1 MGPSIRGGYSD
12 TGRPT
17 TVGSVNSHVD
27 TAHRARPAEHR
38 PGAAPT
44 RRPRRRTSSRLG
56 PALPGLVLALLV
68 AAAATGLGGL
78 LPLVG
83 APVCGIALGTLV
95 TVLRRPGPRLAPGIA
110 FAGRGVLQASIVV
123 LGCQLSLSQVVR
135 VGTAS
140 LPVMLGTLGACL
152 LTARWLGRAL
162 RISSDLRTLVGVG
175 TGVCGASAIAAV
187 TPVIEAASADVAY
200 AVSTIFVFNLAAVL
214 TFPLLGH
221 LLGMGPHAFGL
232 FAGTAVNDMS
242 SVVATAT
249 AYGPSAVSYAVVVK
263 LTRTL
268 LIIPICLALAAR
280 TRRARAATTTPAPN
294 PPRLRV
300 SGLVPWFIVGF
311 LLTAAADTAH
321 LIPAACHP
329 VLSQAAVFLIT
340 TALSAVG
347 LSTDLTSLRRA
358 GPRPL
363 VLGACLWIVVTTTS
377 ITLQQLT

>member
-1 MGPSIRGGYSD
+1 MASSNRGGYNR

-27 TAHRARPAEHR
+27 TAQRARPAEHPTGAVSSR
-38 PGAAPT
+38 PGPV
-44 RRPRRRTSSRLG
+44 
-56 PALPGLVLALLV
+56 LPGLALALLV
-68 AAAATGLGGL
+68 AVAATGLGRI

-83 APVCGIALGTLV
+83 APVCGIVLGTLL
-95 TVLRRPGPRLAPGIA
+95 TVLRRPDARLAPGIS
-110 FAGRGVLQASIVV
+110 FASRGILQASIVV
-123 LGCQLSLSQVVR
+123 LGCQLSLAQVVQ
-135 VGTAS
+135 VGAAS

-152 LTARWLGRAL
+152 LAARWLGRAL
-162 RISSDLRTLVGVG
+162 HISSDLRTLVGVG
-175 TGVCGASAIAAV
+175 TAIAAV
-187 TPVIEAASADVAY
+187 TPVIEAAGADVAY

-221 LLGMGPHAFGL
+221 LLGMDQHAFGL

-249 AYGPSAVSYAVVVK
+249 AYGPGAVSHAVVVK

-268 LIIPICLALAAR
+268 LIVPICLALAAR
-280 TRRARAATTTPAPN
+280 TRRARAATASATAPAPN

-311 LLTAAADTAH
+311 LLTAAANTAH
-321 LIPAACHP
+321 LIPAPCHP

-363 VLGACLWIVVTTTS
+363 LLGACLWIVVTATS
-377 ITLQQLT
+377 ITVQQLT

>member
-1 MGPSIRGGYSD
+1 M
-12 TGRPT
+12 
-17 TVGSVNSHVD
+17 NSHVD
-27 TAHRARPAEHR
+27 TAQRARPAEHPTGAVSSR
-38 PGAAPT
+38 PGPV
-44 RRPRRRTSSRLG
+44 
-56 PALPGLVLALLV
+56 LPGLALALLV
-68 AAAATGLGGL
+68 AAVATGLGGI

-83 APVCGIALGTLV
+83 APVCGIVLGTLL
-95 TVLRRPGPRLAPGIA
+95 TVLRRPGARLAPGIS
-110 FAGRGVLQASIVV
+110 FASRGILQASIVV
-123 LGCQLSLSQVVR
+123 LGCQLSLAQVVQ
-135 VGTAS
+135 VGAAS

-152 LTARWLGRAL
+152 LAARWLGRAL
-162 RISSDLRTLVGVG
+162 RISGDLRTLVGVG

-187 TPVIEAASADVAY
+187 TPVIEAAGADVAY

-221 LLGMGPHAFGL
+221 LLGMDQHAFGL

-249 AYGPSAVSYAVVVK
+249 AYGPGTVSHAVVVK

-268 LIIPICLALAAR
+268 LIVPICLALAAR
-280 TRRARAATTTPAPN
+280 TRRARAATATAPTPN

-311 LLTAAADTAH
+311 LLTAAANTAH
-321 LIPAACHP
+321 LIPAPCHP
-329 VLSQAAVFLIT
+329 VLSRAAVFLIT

-347 LSTDLTSLRRA
+347 LSTDLSSLRRA

-363 VLGACLWIVVTTTS
+363 LLGACLWIVVTATS

>member
-1 MGPSIRGGYSD
+1 MN
-12 TGRPT
+12 T
-17 TVGSVNSHVD
+17 HVD
-27 TAHRARPAEHR
+27 TPRRARPAEHP
-38 PGAAPT
+38 PGAA
-44 RRPRRRTSSRLG
+44 SSRPG
-56 PALPGLVLALLV
+56 PALPGLALALLV
-68 AAAATGLGGL
+68 AAAATGLGGI

-83 APVCGIALGTLV
+83 APVCGIVLGTLLA
-95 TVLRRPGPRLAPGIA
+95 VLRRPDARLAPGIS
-110 FAGRGVLQASIVV
+110 FASRGILQASIVV
-123 LGCQLSLSQVVR
+123 LGCQLSLAQVVH
-135 VGTAS
+135 VGAAS

-152 LTARWLGRAL
+152 LAARWLGRAL

-187 TPVIEAASADVAY
+187 TPVIEAAGADVAY

-221 LLGMGPHAFGL
+221 LLGMDQHAFGL

-249 AYGPSAVSYAVVVK
+249 AYGPGTVSHAVVVK

-268 LIIPICLALAAR
+268 LIVPICLALAAR
-280 TRRARAATTTPAPN
+280 TRRARAAAASSPAPD

-311 LLTAAADTAH
+311 LLTAAANTAH
-321 LIPAACHP
+321 LIPAPCHP
-329 VLSQAAVFLIT
+329 ALSQAAVFLIT

-363 VLGACLWIVVTTTS
+363 LLGGCLWIVVTATS
-377 ITLQQLT
+377 ITLLQLT